1 MTGSGKKKRIT
12 TRGNGQMLKGRIEH
26 TKMYR
31 HDNSEHNS
39 DEERNE
45 RIACSENALLLV
57 PLFPSSRCIN
67 AGNLKKTLT
76 IGKVSK
82 RMTMTGSG

>member
-45 RIACSENALLLV
+45 QRDSVEARGHQWV
-57 PLFPSSRCIN
+57 W
-67 AGNLKKTLT
+67 
-76 IGKVSK
+76 K
-82 RMTMTGSG
+82 RRGF